1 VLVTKRAAAPPSPIA
16 ALVARV
22 SAAGTLHASRRFMAR
37 VSDSLEPNNLRLV
50 FSAFNAAKDL
60 ATDLAKDLS
69 FVRSVATALGPG
81 PRRDPVTPDGPVFP
95 PLRPLSV
102 PALSGKRIGLVCS
115 GGSGATAS
123 LCGLKR
129 AFEEAG
135 LQISALSACSGSVL
149 FASLWACGVEAEQM
163 ARFWLTLPTRDYV
176 DPDWAALARA
186 PFRAFR
192 GLGGLLR
199 GDAIERT
206 FERRLGRRTIAETT
220 IPLYVVAWNIDEN
233 RVEYLSSRTTPDLTI
248 ARVVRIAISIPTMV
262 EPVKMGAH
270 MYGDGGIVDIFPT
283 PPLRDAE
290 PLDVIFGV
298 NCYLPE
304 GFVGEDIGDWYGK
317 SFSILRASG
326 QLRYATYLELARE
339 HAREL
344 GPRLELLNPVPYT
357 EVRGANFYETFLD
370 RRSWPRFMQLGYT
383 CGRAALEK
391 MASAPR

>member
-1 VLVTKRAAAPPSPIA
+1 
-16 ALVARV
+16 
-22 SAAGTLHASRRFMAR
+22 MAR

-50 FSAFNAAKDL
+50 FSAFNTARDL
-60 ATDLAKDLS
+60 ATDLARDLS
-69 FVRSVATALGPG
+69 FARSVAKALGPG
-81 PRRDPVTPDGPVFP
+81 PRRDHVALDGPVFP

-102 PALSGKRIGLVCS
+102 PALSGKRIGLVSS

-123 LCGLKR
+123 LCGIKR

-135 LQISALSACSGSVL
+135 LEVAAISACSGSVL
-149 FASLWACGVEAEQM
+149 FASLWACGVDAEEM
-163 ARFWLTLPTRDYV
+163 ARFWLALPTRDYI

-199 GDAIERT
+199 GEAVERA
-206 FERRLGRRTIAETT
+206 FERYLGPRTMAETK
-220 IPLYVVAWNIDEN
+220 IPFHAVAWNIDAN
-233 RVEYLSSRTTPDLTI
+233 RVEYLSRRTTPDLTV
-248 ARVVRIAISIPTMV
+248 AEVARIAISIPTLV
-262 EPVKMGAH
+262 EPVRVGAH
-270 MYGDGGIVDIFPT
+270 MYGDGGIVDVFPT
-283 PPLRDAE
+283 PPLRDEE

-344 GPRLELLNPVPYT
+344 GPRLRLLHPVPYT

-370 RRSWPRFMQLGYT
+370 RSSWPRFMRLGYT
-383 CGRAALEK
+383 CARAALES
-391 MASAPR
+391 MTPASVRSTP